1 MFTRSSKGILGVVA
15 AAGAALAFQPA
26 SAQLTGALYLGV
38 AGGGGYAQHNA
49 PCPDIPC
56 NTGDTCSCVTS
67 SGKVLFHR
75 ANGNTSYNG
84 KYTLEVSAD
93 NSTGFN
99 NGSGGMCFGSTGILN
114 LTTASG
120 TLQLP
125 FTAPGCRIG
134 PQGHP
139 NPLGISAS
147 IYIASG
153 TGAYTN
159 AAGSGGF
166 AGSLNPA
173 TQQVF
178 FEITG
183 YAQGLK

>member
-1 MFTRSSKGILGVVA
+1 MLTRSSKGIFGVLG
-15 AAGAALAFQPA
+15 AAGAMLAMQPA

-38 AGGGGYAQHNA
+38 AGGGGYAQHNS

-56 NTGDTCSCVTS
+56 NTGDTCSCVQS
-67 SGKVLFHR
+67 SGKALFRR
-75 ANGNTSYNG
+75 ANGNTAYSG
-84 KYTLEVSAD
+84 TYTLEVSAD

-99 NGSGGMCFGSTGILN
+99 NGSGGQCFGTTGILN
-114 LTTASG
+114 LTTKGG
-120 TLQLP
+120 TIQLP

-134 PQGHP
+134 EAGHP

-153 TGAYTN
+153 TGQYTN
-159 AAGSGGF
+159 AAGSGSF
-166 AGSLNPA
+166 SGSLNPA

-178 FEITG
+178 FTVVG